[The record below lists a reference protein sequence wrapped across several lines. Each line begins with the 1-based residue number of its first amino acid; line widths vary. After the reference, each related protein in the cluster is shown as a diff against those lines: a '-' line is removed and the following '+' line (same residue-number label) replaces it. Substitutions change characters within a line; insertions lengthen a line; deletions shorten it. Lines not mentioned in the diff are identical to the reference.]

1 MQDAEKRKLGDIV
14 KKNDEGKEEILYIIG
29 FCCGVIFQRIVV
41 CPKVKMNFS
50 HMGDQGLIA
59 CSQKRVLRPVDGKDC
74 SKIVNNTQPKRT
86 GGTKNSRTTLRLV
99 VCLFAES
106 LRAVNSC
113 VNNN

>member
-1 MQDAEKRKLGDIV
+1 MLKKRKLGDIV

-29 FCCGVIFQRIVV
+29 VCCGVIFQRIVV

-86 GGTKNSRTTLRLV
+86 GGTKKNPLIAGLH
-99 VCLFAES
+99 
-106 LRAVNSC
+106 
-113 VNNN
+113 

>member
-1 MQDAEKRKLGDIV
+1 MQDAEK
-14 KKNDEGKEEILYIIG
+14 KETRRYREKG
-29 FCCGVIFQRIVV
+29 ERRIVV

>member
-1 MQDAEKRKLGDIV
+1 MQDAEK
-14 KKNDEGKEEILYIIG
+14 KETRRCREKG
-29 FCCGVIFQRIVV
+29 ERRIVV

-86 GGTKNSRTTLRLV
+86 GGTKKPHL
-99 VCLFAES
+99 
-106 LRAVNSC
+106 
-113 VNNN
+113 